1 MYLKWYLKC
10 PRIQYLL
17 PLAVA
22 VTPVQPHFG
31 HKGHQG
37 APFPTGR
44 APALHF
50 MWISPLFSTACPD
63 GFYGLECRQ
72 ACDCLNGAHC
82 DPVTGQCQ
90 CPPGW
95 TGPRCAQGRC
105 LCPGYVSVPRCPPC
119 PPRALWSQGCLC
131 CQVAGSGGLGCL
143 FPTCDFLCVEFN
155 LDSEWGALPE
165 HVVVGCN
172 EDKTCSKQEEG
183 CTSHSS

>member
-1 MYLKWYLKC
+1 MVA
-10 PRIQYLL
+10 QLL
-17 PLAVA
+17 RSPEGGHVAHRVLEQPVGGVPGCRDLAPPAASPWSGTSRRHSPDPPLPS
-22 VTPVQPHFG
+22 PVPEMSTLASHSISAALSSGCHTGAASLGG
-31 HKGHQG
+31 HKGHPG

-105 LCPGYVSVPRCPPC
+105 LCPG
-119 PPRALWSQGCLC
+119 
-131 CQVAGSGGLGCL
+131 
-143 FPTCDFLCVEFN
+143 
-155 LDSEWGALPE
+155 
-165 HVVVGCN
+165 
-172 EDKTCSKQEEG
+172 
-183 CTSHSS
+183 

>member
-1 MYLKWYLKC
+1 MHSCCGRPRVDMLHTGSWSSLLEGSLDAGIWLPQQPLHGQEPHGVTLLIHHCPLLYLKC
-10 PRIQYLL
+10 PHWPRIQYLL

-31 HKGHQG
+31 HKGHPG

-105 LCPGYVSVPRCPPC
+105 LCPG
-119 PPRALWSQGCLC
+119 
-131 CQVAGSGGLGCL
+131 
-143 FPTCDFLCVEFN
+143 
-155 LDSEWGALPE
+155 
-165 HVVVGCN
+165 
-172 EDKTCSKQEEG
+172 
-183 CTSHSS
+183 